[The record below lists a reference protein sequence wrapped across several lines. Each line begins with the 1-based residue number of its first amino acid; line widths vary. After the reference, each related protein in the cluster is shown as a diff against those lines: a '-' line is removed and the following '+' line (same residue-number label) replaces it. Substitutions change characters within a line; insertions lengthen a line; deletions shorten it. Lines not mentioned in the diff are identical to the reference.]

1 MICEQVVICN
11 SLSTAY
17 GTTLLHLQRDA
28 RRLKEAG
35 VGYALTGRDL
45 FYGLASHDSLARQL
59 RRAERMEHYARERLA
74 DWLHNFNAEAESC
87 RTLLLTM
94 CCPWGEP
101 LERPR
106 M

>member
-35 VGYALTGRDL
+35 VG
-45 FYGLASHDSLARQL
+45 
-59 RRAERMEHYARERLA
+59 
-74 DWLHNFNAEAESC
+74 
-87 RTLLLTM
+87 
-94 CCPWGEP
+94 
-101 LERPR
+101 
-106 M
+106 